1 MLVKISFIMKKRH
14 HLSFFNSQ
22 EEKEELDLMRMRNL
36 SHEERMMEM
45 RQCINVAY
53 GMHGFDPSNLPQ
65 KHKITFILPP
75 FIPQT

>member
-1 MLVKISFIMKKRH
+1 MKKRH

-53 GMHGFDPSNLPQ
+53 
-65 KHKITFILPP
+65 
-75 FIPQT
+75 